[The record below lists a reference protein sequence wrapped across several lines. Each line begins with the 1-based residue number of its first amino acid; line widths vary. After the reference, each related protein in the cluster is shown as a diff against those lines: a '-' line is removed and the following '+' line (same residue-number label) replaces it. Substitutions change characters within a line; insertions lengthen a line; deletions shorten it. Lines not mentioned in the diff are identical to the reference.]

1 MDSYAICRIEKIKS
15 WEALVG
21 RATHSARER
30 AICNADPNVKNVRL
44 IDFDDKKSLK
54 TMFVEKIGEQKIR
67 SNAVL
72 GIEMLLSA
80 SPQYFRPDN
89 PTVSGAYIQELVDNF
104 ATASTQWLLDR
115 YCSNILRAELHLDES
130 TPHIHAFIVPLDYK
144 GRLNSRALFNGR
156 KQMSDLQDSFANALK
171 HLGIER
177 GVKGSKAKHTDIKKY
192 YTAVNCKS
200 VHINLEDVL
209 PVPTANQT
217 LEDYRESVKEILQP
231 QLDVLNHQLVDR
243 EFKLRQKQN
252 VEKTAQASERER
264 KKLQERVQNV
274 EWTIE
279 LWQAQAHLLR
289 DLPLEDVAY
298 HLGLFPDPS
307 INNRWVCDGHTVN
320 IIGSRFYD
328 FVGKQHGGGGAID
341 LVMHL
346 LNCGF
351 KEAIVWL
358 HDIFGSSGMLRAL
371 VERARNEAEKIID
384 SELTPPNFVPPHGDE
399 SRWLDVFDYLTA
411 TRKLPENLI
420 RHLHSEGLV
429 YSDAKK
435 NAVFL
440 MRSFESEVT
449 GAFLRGTHGENNS
462 FYGLVKGSKRNK
474 GWFHITIGGQ
484 ADDKITRAVLAKSP
498 IEALSVA
505 VLDKEKSQK
514 TIYIA
519 VDSPRCLPVE
529 FLTYIPNLVA
539 AYHNNVSGQE
549 IFLAIKK
556 ILPHITQL
564 KPKAEDWNQQLVRY
578 GLRSNI
584 ELDF

>member
-1 MDSYAICRIEKIKS
+1 MISYAVCRIEKIKS
-15 WEALVG
+15 WEALVA
-21 RATHSARER
+21 RAMHSSRER
-30 AICNADPNVKNVRL
+30 TVCNADPNIKNIRL
-44 IDFDDKKSLK
+44 IDQNDKENLK
-54 TMFVEKIGEQKIR
+54 TLFVEKIGEQTIR

-89 PTVSGAYIQELVDNF
+89 PAIPGAYIQELVDNF
-104 ATASTQWLLDR
+104 VAASSQWLLDR
-115 YCSNILRAELHLDES
+115 YQDRVLRADLHLDES
-130 TPHIHAFIVPLDYK
+130 TPHIHAFIVPIDHR

-156 KQMSDLQDSFANALK
+156 KQMSELQESFANAVK

-177 GVKGSKAKHTDIKKY
+177 GIKGSKAKHTDIKKY

-209 PVPTANQT
+209 PAPTPNQT
-217 LEDYRESVKEILQP
+217 AEDYRESVKEILQP
-231 QLDVLNHQLVDR
+231 QLDTLNHQLADR
-243 EFKLRQKQN
+243 EFKLREEKRL
-252 VEKTAQASERER
+252 EKTVQASERER
-264 KKLQERVQNV
+264 QKLQDRLQNI

-307 INNRWVCDGHTVN
+307 INNRWVCDGHTIN

-346 LNCGF
+346 LNCSF
-351 KEAIVWL
+351 REAIVWL
-358 HDIFGSSGMLRAL
+358 HDTFGESGMLRAL

-384 SELTPPNFVPPHGDE
+384 GELPQNFVPPQPDE
-399 SRWLDVFDYLTA
+399 SRWLDVSDYLTK
-411 TRKLPENLI
+411 TRKLPSALI
-420 RHLHSEGLV
+420 GSLHSSGLI

-462 FYGLVKGSKRNK
+462 FYGLAKGSKRNK
-474 GWFHITIGGQ
+474 GWFHITSGGQ
-484 ADDKITRAVLAKSP
+484 ADDKITRAVMAKSP
-498 IEALSVA
+498 IEALSFA
-505 VLDKEKSQK
+505 VLDTYKSLK

-539 AYHNNVSGQE
+539 AYHNNASGQE

-556 ILPHITQL
+556 ILPQVTQL
-564 KPKAEDWNQQLVRY
+564 KPKAEDWNQQLVQY
-578 GLRSNI
+578 GSRFNI
-584 ELDF
+584 ESDL

>member
-1 MDSYAICRIEKIKS
+1 MVTYAICRIQKIKS
-15 WEALVG
+15 WESLAG
-21 RATHSARER
+21 RTKHSAREKETL
-30 AICNADPNVKNVRL
+30 NANPNIKNIRL
-44 IDFDDKKSLK
+44 IDQDNKKSLK
-54 TMFVEKIGEQKIR
+54 TLFVEKIGEQTIR

-72 GIEMLLSA
+72 GIEMVLSA
-80 SPQYFRPDN
+80 SPQFFRPDN
-89 PTVSGAYIQELVDNF
+89 PTASGFYVQELADNF
-104 ATASTQWLLDR
+104 AAASSQWLLDR
-115 YCSNILRAELHLDES
+115 YQDRVLRADLHLDES
-130 TPHIHAFIVPLDYK
+130 TPHIHAFIVPIDHR

-156 KQMSDLQDSFANALK
+156 KQMSELQESFANAVK

-177 GVKGSKAKHTDIKKY
+177 GIKGSKAKHTDIKKY

-209 PVPTANQT
+209 PAPGANQT
-217 LEDYRESVKEILQP
+217 AEDYRSSVKEILQP
-231 QLDVLNHQLVDR
+231 QLDTLNHQLADR
-243 EFKLRQKQN
+243 EFKLREEKRL
-252 VEKTAQASERER
+252 EKTAQASERER
-264 KKLQERVQNV
+264 KKLQDRLQNI

-307 INNRWVCDGHTVN
+307 INNRWVCEGHTVN

-346 LNCGF
+346 LNCSF
-351 KEAIVWL
+351 REAVVWL
-358 HDIFGSSGMLRAL
+358 HDTFGESGMLRAL

-384 SELTPPNFVPPHGDE
+384 GELPQNFAPPQPDE
-399 SRWLDVFDYLTA
+399 SRWLDVSDYLTK
-411 TRKLPENLI
+411 TRKLPSSLI
-420 RHLHSEGLV
+420 GSLHSEGLI

-440 MRSFESEVT
+440 MRSFEEEVT

-462 FYGLVKGSKRNK
+462 FYGLAKGSKRNK
-474 GWFHITIGGQ
+474 GWFHMTVGGQ
-484 ADDKITRAVLAKSP
+484 ESDKISRAVLAKSP
-498 IEALSVA
+498 IEALSIA

-519 VDSPRCLPVE
+519 VDSPRCLPIE

-539 AYHNNVSGQE
+539 AYHNNASGQE
-549 IFLAIKK
+549 IFLGIQK
-556 ILPHITQL
+556 ILPQITRL
-564 KPKAEDWNQQLVRY
+564 KPKAEDWNQQLVQY
-578 GLRSNI
+578 GSRFNI
-584 ELDF
+584 ESDL